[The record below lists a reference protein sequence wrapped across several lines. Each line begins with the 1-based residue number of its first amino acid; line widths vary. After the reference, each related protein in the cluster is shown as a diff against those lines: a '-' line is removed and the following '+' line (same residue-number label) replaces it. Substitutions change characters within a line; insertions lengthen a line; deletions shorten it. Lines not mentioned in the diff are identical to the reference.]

1 MSDFENRI
9 NELYNRSL
17 NRGIFVFTDF
27 LSPSKAAEVKRLVGS
42 GATGGA
48 DPLDRHHIFPG
59 TANRK
64 KSEKYGL
71 VVYLCHNRCHIFG
84 RRAVHNNATTMKQ
97 LQRYGQLKAMQ
108 EQGWTEEDFRRE
120 FGKSYL

>member
-1 MSDFENRI
+1 MESKRC
-9 NELYNRSL
+9 
-17 NRGIFVFTDF
+17 F
-27 LSPSKAAEVKRLVGS
+27 LC

-71 VVYLCHNRCHIFG
+71 VVYLCHNRCHTQQRNDHEAATAVRTAKGHAGAGLDG
-84 RRAVHNNATTMKQ
+84 R
-97 LQRYGQLKAMQ
+97 
-108 EQGWTEEDFRRE
+108 
-120 FGKSYL
+120 